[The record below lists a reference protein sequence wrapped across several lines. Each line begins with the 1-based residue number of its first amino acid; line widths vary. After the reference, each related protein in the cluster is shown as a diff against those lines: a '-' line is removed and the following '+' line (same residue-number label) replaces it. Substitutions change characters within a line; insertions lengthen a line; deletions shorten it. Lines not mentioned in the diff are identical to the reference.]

1 MGNLR
6 RDMEALHFAMTEA
19 DAALSKLSKAA
30 QKPGNRDL
38 TNAERLR
45 ILDAEH
51 KVRWALKD
59 WKATFNRHR

>member
-19 DAALSKLSKAA
+19 DVALSRLSNAA

-45 ILDAEH
+45 ILEAEH
-51 KVRWALKD
+51 DVKSALEV
-59 WKATFNRHR
+59 WGATFRKHR